1 MLHKQVSF
9 IIDSKGNK
17 QAAVVP
23 IEIYNELMTLQ
34 KALSDNK
41 PGERELYHFNG
52 KGAEAHGYPV
62 GKRQNPGFMVL
73 AGSTANGEDA
83 ASLREAVI
91 ELRQELLGKGILT
104 PRSEGG
110 FCVHRR
116 PAVQQPEPGR
126 QSGGGQQ
133 PQWPGCL
140 AKQRWLHPQAVGLWQ
155 EIRVW
160 VRPHIN

>member
-62 GKRQNPGFMVL
+62 GKRQNP
-73 AGSTANGEDA
+73 
-83 ASLREAVI
+83 ASWCWRDPPPMA
-91 ELRQELLGKGILT
+91 RMQ
-104 PRSEGG
+104 PP
-110 FCVHRR
+110 CVK
-116 PAVQQPEPGR
+116 P
-126 QSGGGQQ
+126 
-133 PQWPGCL
+133 
-140 AKQRWLHPQAVGLWQ
+140 
-155 EIRVW
+155 
-160 VRPHIN
+160 

>member
-52 KGAEAHGYPV
+52 KGPRHTVIRWASGRTPV
-62 GKRQNPGFMVL
+62 SWCWQALPP
-73 AGSTANGEDA
+73 TARMRLPYA
-83 ASLREAVI
+83 
-91 ELRQELLGKGILT
+91 
-104 PRSEGG
+104 
-110 FCVHRR
+110 RR
-116 PAVQQPEPGR
+116 
-126 QSGGGQQ
+126 
-133 PQWPGCL
+133 
-140 AKQRWLHPQAVGLWQ
+140 
-155 EIRVW
+155 
-160 VRPHIN
+160 

>member
-52 KGAEAHGYPV
+52 KGARPTVIRWASGRTPASWCW
-62 GKRQNPGFMVL
+62 RAPPP
-73 AGSTANGEDA
+73 TARMRLPCA
-83 ASLREAVI
+83 
-91 ELRQELLGKGILT
+91 
-104 PRSEGG
+104 
-110 FCVHRR
+110 RR
-116 PAVQQPEPGR
+116 
-126 QSGGGQQ
+126 
-133 PQWPGCL
+133 
-140 AKQRWLHPQAVGLWQ
+140 
-155 EIRVW
+155 
-160 VRPHIN
+160 